1 MKEIAVLGAGNGG
14 QTLSADLALRGNN
27 VRLYEHPS
35 FDEKLEVI
43 RKQGGI
49 NLKGAIE
56 GLGKLNVVSSEM
68 KEVLKGAEVVYVVV
82 PSFAQMPIMKEALPF
97 LEDGMKIIF
106 IPGNFGSLEVLKL
119 MEEKGI
125 KKDIILAETDTL
137 PYACRAEAP
146 GEVHVWGLKTGM
158 SVGALPA
165 KRTEELV
172 ADIQPVFP
180 IPLRLAENVLEIA
193 FSNLN
198 MIVHCAA
205 VLLNIGRIESTNGN
219 FRFYTDG
226 ITPSV
231 GRLEELI
238 DAERVRVGKAYNLD
252 LIPAVE
258 WIKTAYPL
266 EGDSIYKL
274 LSGNPVYAQHGPDA
288 PKTVKHRYIR
298 EDVPNLLVPLIS
310 FARAAGVQTPLTD
323 SLVTLLSAINDE
335 DYIELGRNLSRLG
348 VEGKSSSEIS
358 EMIS

>member
-1 MKEIAVLGAGNGG
+1 MREIAVLGAGNGG
-14 QTLSADLALRGNN
+14 QALSAELALRGNN

-35 FDEKLEVI
+35 FAEKLDVI

-49 NLKGAIE
+49 DLKGAIE
-56 GLGKLNVVSSEM
+56 GFGKLSVISSAME
-68 KEVLKGAEVVYVVV
+68 EVLKGAEVVYIVV
-82 PSFAQMPIMKEALPF
+82 PSFAQMPIMEEALPYI
-97 LEDGMKIIF
+97 EDGMKFIF
-106 IPGNFGSLEVLKL
+106 IPGNFGSLEVLKF
-119 MEEKGI
+119 MKEKGNNRE
-125 KKDIILAETDTL
+125 IILAETDTL

-146 GEVHVWGLKTGM
+146 GKVHVWGLKKGM
-158 SVGALPA
+158 SVGALPS
-165 KRTEELV
+165 KRTGELV
-172 ADIQPVFP
+172 DNIQEIFP
-180 IPLRLAENVLEIA
+180 IPLRTAENVLEIA

-205 VLLNIGRIESTNGN
+205 VLLNVGRIEGTNGN

-238 DAERVRVGKAYNLD
+238 DAERVKVGKAYGLD
-252 LIPAVE
+252 LVPAVE
-258 WIKTAYPL
+258 WIKSAYPL

-288 PKTVKHRYIR
+288 PRTVKHRYIR

-310 FARAAGVQTPLTD
+310 FARAAGVETPLTD

-335 DYIELGRNLSRLG
+335 DYMELGRNLSRLG
-348 VEGKSSSEIS
+348 IEGKSSSEIRD
-358 EMIS
+358 MIS